1 MLYSEFI
8 NGTGCKDNDHN
19 YEVFKNLEVM
29 YMNTDMTKDQI
40 YEYGKKLVD
49 NSKSEKEIAFEKEI
63 KDQIEAE
70 KKEVAYWT
78 ERAEFYLVVMEDKA
92 ESKRFKQLAKEHKQ
106 NIAKLRFVLS

>member
-49 NSKSEKEIAFEKEI
+49 NTKSEKEIAFEKEI
-63 KDQIEAE
+63 KEQIESE
-70 KKEVAYWT
+70 KKRLLT
-78 ERAEFYLVVMEDKA
+78 G
-92 ESKRFKQLAKEHKQ
+92 QKEQ
-106 NIAKLRFVLS
+106 SFI